1 MSVIIWV
8 IDIIPILGSVIILAP
23 WALYQFVSGDVAMGT
38 KLAILAII
46 LLLIRRTVE
55 PKVMGSQIGLPPL
68 PTLIAMFIGLKLF
81 GFLGLFAGPLALIFF
96 TTAREAGIIKFNFR
110 I

>member
-1 MSVIIWV
+1 MDYRHYSYFGFNYHFSPLVT
-8 IDIIPILGSVIILAP
+8 
-23 WALYQFVSGDVAMGT
+23 LYFISGDIATGT
-38 KLAILAII
+38 QLAILAAV
-46 LLLIRRTVE
+46 LLIIRRTVE
-55 PKVMGSQIGLPPL
+55 PKVMGSQIGLSPL

-81 GFLGLFAGPLALIFF
+81 GFLGFFIGPLVVILF